1 MNEFFSELRM
11 SPPRNVSSARARLT
25 RQSSLTNEAPLV
37 KTAPAPTRRPLL
49 QRQRSADD
57 DRPITQLLHS
67 ALKVTASALGPGI
80 IGLQP
85 PPPPPVKLHKPGPL
99 RPVRV
104 AWAELR
110 AGGKEPSE
118 PSPKPPPPPQHPT
131 CLPALAR
138 ANLDIFLAHSG
149 LARCLANIDLSQQ
162 HSPKGVDSVKVSPRE
177 MLVKVSPRE
186 APIKAALTPIPRTPT
201 LAASRR
207 VNFKN
212 TSKHTNRSFTE
223 SPEPQ
228 KLIAP
233 EAKGARILSA
243 PSYR

>member
-1 MNEFFSELRM
+1 M
-11 SPPRNVSSARARLT
+11 SPPRNASSARARMT
-25 RQSSLTNEAPLV
+25 RQSSLTHEAAPV
-37 KTAPAPTRRPLL
+37 TTTTAPAPTRRPLL
-49 QRQRSADD
+49 RRQRSADD

-80 IGLQP
+80 IGMQP
-85 PPPPPVKLHKPGPL
+85 PPPPPTKLHKPGPL

-110 AGGKEPSE
+110 AGKEPAE
-118 PSPKPPPPPQHPT
+118 PSPKPPPPPQQPT

-149 LARCLANIDLSQQ
+149 LARCLANIDLGQQ
-162 HSPKGVDSVKVSPRE
+162 QSAKGVDSVKVSPRE

-186 APIKAALTPIPRTPT
+186 APIKPTLTPIPRTPT
-201 LAASRR
+201 LAATRR

-212 TSKHTNRSFTE
+212 NAGRHGNRSFTE

-228 KLIAP
+228 RLITP

-243 PSYR
+243 PSHR